1 MDSRLLE
8 RLTALPRSSKPDEG
22 QLATLRVLADEWIS
36 RGRPMGELLAER
48 LQGEVS
54 TARCEDLGFDPW
66 LSQCDVRALPLVGD
80 ELAPLVAEI
89 AARRDFDASVRLL
102 DWLLSAPIG
111 NPLHGLV
118 AETLETMLMQV
129 ERRELAVVSSDG
141 GKFRLANGWQM
152 DVFIRVYDFWRIDV
166 MISPQGFQVLLIDY
180 DDGPLSELNEYEPP
194 DDVASEVYGLGLH
207 ARRQFR

>member
-48 LQGEVS
+48 LQGEVA
-54 TARCEDLGFDPW
+54 TARCEELGFDAW
-66 LSQCDVRALPLVGD
+66 LAQCDVRALPLVAD
-80 ELAPLVAEI
+80 DLAPLIVEI
-89 AARRDFDASVRLL
+89 AARRDFDFSVRLL

-111 NPLHGLV
+111 RPLHGLV
-118 AETLETMLMQV
+118 AETLEAMLMAV
-129 ERRELAVVSSDG
+129 ERREVPVVSRDDS
-141 GKFRLANGWQM
+141 KFQLGNGWQL
-152 DVFIRVYDFWRIDV
+152 DVFVRVHDFWRVDA

-180 DDGPLSELNEYEPP
+180 DDGPLSALNEYEPP